1 MKKIM
6 ISLLLVAATMSAM
19 AVTYTGKAKLT
30 LTSSDSKSCTLTIG
44 ESGDLGAGLN
54 PGYYAELNTEGKEVW
69 FFVEYGGVK
78 YQQFASNAATMEDLQ
93 LGIKTNASTSYTL
106 TAASVVGTL
115 KIRIN
120 GVEYNI
126 TEGMSEVITLPASS
140 TLPAVGDEANYK
152 VQPTAPAEFQI
163 CFRDNELQI
172 TANPY
177 AENVVVK
184 DENGTKVVNEAP
196 VTPYQAIDLSA
207 LAAGR
212 YTVELADGARKYVIV
227 KQ

>member
-1 MKKIM
+1 
-6 ISLLLVAATMSAM
+6 MSAM

-69 FFVEYGGVK
+69 FFVEFGGVK
-78 YQQFASNAATMEDLQ
+78 YQQFASNAATMENLQ

-126 TEGMSEVITLPASS
+126 TEGMSEAITLPASS
-140 TLPAVGDEANYK
+140 TLPAVGDELNYK
-152 VQPTAPAEFQI
+152 VQPTALEFGI
-163 CFRDNELQI
+163 CFIDNELQI
-172 TANPY
+172 TSNPY

-184 DENGTKVVNEAP
+184 DENGTKVVDEAP
-196 VTPYQAIDLSA
+196 VTPYQAIDLSD
-207 LAAGR
+207 LADGR
-212 YTVELADGARKYVIV
+212 YTVELAGGARKFVII